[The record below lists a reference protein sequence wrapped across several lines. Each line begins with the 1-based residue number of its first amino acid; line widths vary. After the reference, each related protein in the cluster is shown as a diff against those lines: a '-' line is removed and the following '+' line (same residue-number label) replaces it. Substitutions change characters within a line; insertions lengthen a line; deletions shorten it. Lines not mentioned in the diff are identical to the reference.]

1 MGSGPRKYTVA
12 MILSSASAG
21 FPGAWLLALVA
32 VAAYVLAAF
41 PSRSE
46 GRRLPSALVVGVVLH
61 AMLLLLDI
69 SGLGSDTGGARFGFG
84 PVVSLTVWLVL
95 AVHTAESRLVPQP
108 GVRRV
113 LALLGAGA
121 VLLAWALPGEPQP
134 LTGTPWAPLHWVLG
148 VGSYGLFGAAVLHA
162 TMLDAA
168 ETRMRQHAGGP
179 PRAFGMPLLQLERL
193 TFRFVEAGFVV
204 LSAALVLGALTS
216 PQWRW
221 NHKTVFSLLGWAVIR
236 SAAGRPQAAGLARP
250 SRHAL
255 AVRRRRAVAAG
266 LCRLALRHAVR
277 ARPATRLTPMKYLIV
292 LLVVVVVFWW
302 LLRSR
307 KPMKV
312 ASRRPAGDG
321 SPQAM
326 LQCSHCGVHLPRVDA
341 LVDERGAFCTEAHR
355 LAGPRAR

>member
-1 MGSGPRKYTVA
+1 
-12 MILSSASAG
+12 MILSTASTG
-21 FPGAWLLALVA
+21 FPGAWLVALAA

-41 PSRSE
+41 PGRLD
-46 GRRLPSALVVGVVLH
+46 GRRLPTALVVGVVLH
-61 AMLLLLDI
+61 AVLLVLDI
-69 SGLGSDTGGARFGFG
+69 GGLGGAGSSARLGFG

-113 LALLGAGA
+113 LALLGAAA
-121 VLLAWALPGEPQP
+121 VVLAWAFPGERQLP
-134 LTGTPWAPLHWVLG
+134 TGSPWAPLHWVLG

-221 NHKTVFSLLGWAVIR
+221 NHKTVFSLLGWAVIG
-236 SAAGRPQAAGLARP
+236 ALLAGRKLQGWRG
-250 SRHAL
+250 
-255 AVRRRRAVAAG
+255 RRATRWLYAGAA
-266 LCRLALRHAVR
+266 LLLLAYAGSRFVMQFVLG
-277 ARPATRLTPMKYLIV
+277 RP
-292 LLVVVVVFWW
+292 
-302 LLRSR
+302 
-307 KPMKV
+307 
-312 ASRRPAGDG
+312 
-321 SPQAM
+321 
-326 LQCSHCGVHLPRVDA
+326 VD
-341 LVDERGAFCTEAHR
+341 
-355 LAGPRAR
+355 